1 MKLSEL
7 QARQGNVEVQVEI
20 MKKGDIRTFSKFGK
34 EGRVC
39 NATIKDASGE
49 IQLSLWNEQI
59 DQVNVG
65 DKVKVTNGYVNEWQG
80 EKQLSTGKFGKLE
93 VVEKAARLSDVD
105 SSSGVS
111 DSSSGSSAPSK
122 PSFKEAKLDDDFEAK
137 ETEIQEEDFEE
148 EV

>member
-7 QARQGNVEVQVEI
+7 QARQGNVEVQVEVV
-20 MKKGDIRTFSKFGK
+20 KKEEIRTFSKFGK

-39 NATIKDASGE
+39 NAIVKDASGE
-49 IQLSLWNEQI
+49 MKLSLWNEQI

-65 DKVKVTNGYVNEWQG
+65 DKVKVTNGYVSEWQG
-80 EKQLSTGKFGKLE
+80 EKQLSTGKFGSLE
-93 VVEKAARLSDVD
+93 VVEKAARLSEVET
-105 SSSGVS
+105 SS
-111 DSSSGSSAPSK
+111 SSAPV
-122 PSFKEAKLDDDFEAK
+122 PSNQPFKEAKLDEELEDK

>member
-7 QARQGNVEVQVEI
+7 QARQGNVEVQVEVV
-20 MKKGDIRTFSKFGK
+20 KKEEIRTFSKFGK

-39 NATIKDASGE
+39 NAIVKDASGE
-49 IQLSLWNEQI
+49 MKLSLWNEQI

-65 DKVKVTNGYVNEWQG
+65 DKVKVTNGYVSEWQG
-80 EKQLSTGKFGKLE
+80 EKQLSTCKFGSLE
-93 VVEKAARLSDVD
+93 VVEKASRLSDTQLV
-105 SSSGVS
+105 
-111 DSSSGSSAPSK
+111 SGSQTEKIEPK
-122 PSFKEAKLDDDFEAK
+122 PPVKEAKLDEELEDE